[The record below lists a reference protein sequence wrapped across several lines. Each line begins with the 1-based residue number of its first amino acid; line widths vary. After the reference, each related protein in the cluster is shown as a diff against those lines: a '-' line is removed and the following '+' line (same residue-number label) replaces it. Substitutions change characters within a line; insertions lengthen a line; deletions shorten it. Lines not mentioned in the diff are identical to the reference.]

1 MQIRAM
7 VSSLKVR
14 LGRAPADAPV
24 DVTAVKAAELRV
36 ILGEEAHYDPED
48 VELWGLA
55 LSGGGIRSATFGLG
69 VLQALARHDLL
80 GCFHYQSTVSGGGYI
95 GAFLQGLIRRHGFED
110 AFAALGRRR
119 GPHAAATADAT
130 RDEAMPDD
138 AVDTATETHSDA
150 RDRRPIQHLRE
161 YSNYLSPRKSPFSG
175 DTLGMI
181 GTYVRNVLL
190 IQLQLCALILAM
202 TLLPL
207 LLYAGFIGAA
217 RAQPALTPTLAGL
230 LGMLAVALLAYV
242 TTYIHR
248 RPRTP
253 GTVVETPPAR
263 IALAA
268 MATIVLFAA
277 ASFVGAIGLAHYD
290 HLPALLETALAPL
303 QLAPEL
309 RLGVASG
316 VLYAL
321 MWVAWLLFDRWQA
334 EIATDDLPPS
344 SMQLHVGR
352 FLMATLGAAI
362 FAGVAIVVVHSILK
376 QGLADDNNDWH
387 VMILGPSVVMV
398 AVVLT
403 GILHLGLAGPALSDL
418 QREVWA
424 RVGGKTAGLV
434 VLGVTLTLALTV
446 YGPWLLMQS
455 VALSEARWSSLGW
468 AGALAWLST
477 TGVGLLVGRSAGG
490 SDGKSVSKRG
500 RALDLIARIAP
511 WVFILGLIVAL
522 SLAGQMLIDGHAR
535 SSLESVVQQY
545 QPWHGSLREHLL
557 WLDGNVTRHLDSLL
571 LVAALALATWLL
583 FGWAVNVNEFSLNAF
598 YRNRLVRCYLGASND
613 ARNPEP
619 TTNFDVQDDLVLADL
634 VEVKRLDG
642 YRPLFPLV
650 GTALNL
656 VAAKQLDWQDR
667 KAASFCLTPGFCGY
681 LPPSSRAGAPVVG
694 DLRADVAGTAITGH
708 VGDSLASTLT
718 LGSAIAIS
726 GAAVNPNM
734 GYHSSPAVTFLLT
747 LFDARLGW
755 WLPNPS
761 HLMRPQADSTPFF
774 GGWLIAEML
783 GRTHDG
789 GKFVHL
795 SDGGHFENLG
805 LYELVR
811 RRCRFILCV
820 DAAAD
825 PERSFADLGNAV
837 QKCRVDFGVDIELDV
852 SALRPQANGLAARS
866 CAVGTIEYRDGSRG
880 TLLYVKPTL
889 TGEEP
894 NDIQHYAR
902 THPSF
907 PHEPTADQYFDEAQF
922 ESYRRLGQDVMMRAL
937 EPVLERAGAEAGTR
951 RHEELG
957 VQDSELKEKILVAL
971 RHQWAPSLPGGA
983 ERFALHATAMSR
995 LFGQLRDSPA
1005 LAVLDA
1011 QFYPAW
1017 TDLVAADPAAIGT
1030 DASKPVGRRTRM
1042 PAAADFRACF
1052 YFCQELVRLM
1062 ESVYHDLDLE
1072 HAWSHPD
1079 NRGWMN
1085 AFRHWSGAPMF
1096 RIAWAVGAPTFG
1108 ARFVAF
1114 CELRLQLP
1122 RLDNDD
1128 REHRALKIFDASP
1141 ADGMSWAQHCNQLV
1155 EDGRINHIEH
1165 AILLSEPMLDD
1176 AKAPPTKLLLL
1187 RLRWTAVLA
1196 RTGTRIPDTTLGVAA
1211 LSGNDLRLLRV
1222 QDHVRGLGIGAE
1234 FMGLLIDQ
1242 YTVKHVD
1249 IRAGYYGLAGI
1260 CRNRTA
1266 REIAQQLEALRLR
1279 AIKIKR
1285 ARNDSARGKRIA
1297 NRQRKREAPVPVQ
1310 ESPGHPADERRDA

>member
-1 MQIRAM
+1 V
-7 VSSLKVR
+7 VS
-14 LGRAPADAPV
+14 LGKPLLAPPPPDAPP
-24 DVTAVKAAELRV
+24 DIEAVKAAELDV
-36 ILGEEAHYDPED
+36 ILGQEAHYDPKD

-95 GAFLQGLIRRHGFED
+95 GAFLQGLIRRRGFDE
-110 AFAALGRRR
+110 AFTVLRSRLDERPATPDTEPGEAAR
-119 GPHAAATADAT
+119 AAA
-130 RDEAMPDD
+130 RI
-138 AVDTATETHSDA
+138 
-150 RDRRPIQHLRE
+150 RQPIRHLRE
-161 YSNYLSPRKSPFSG
+161 YSNYLSPRKSPLSG
-175 DTLGMI
+175 DTLGMV

-190 IQLQLCALILAM
+190 IQLQLCALIVAM

-207 LLYAGFIGAA
+207 LLYAAFIGVA
-217 RAQPALTPTLAGL
+217 RAQPVLTPTLAGL

-242 TTYIHR
+242 TTYVNR
-248 RPRTP
+248 RPRAP
-253 GTVVETPPAR
+253 GAMVETPPAR
-263 IALAA
+263 IAMAA
-268 MATIVLFAA
+268 MATIVLLAT

-290 HLPALLETALAPL
+290 RLPALLEAALAPL
-303 QLAPEL
+303 QLAPVM

-316 VLYAL
+316 VLYVL

-334 EIATDDLPPS
+334 RIAADDMPPS
-344 SMQLHVGR
+344 TMQLHIGR
-352 FLMATLGAAI
+352 FLMSTVGAAI
-362 FAGVAIVVVHSILK
+362 FAGFAIVVVHTVLQQSLV
-376 QGLADDNNDWH
+376 DDHNDWH
-387 VMILGPSVVMV
+387 VMILGPTVVMV

-418 QREVWA
+418 QREIWA

-446 YGPWLLMQS
+446 YGPWLLMHS
-455 VALSEARWSSLGW
+455 VKLSDAKLSGMGW
-468 AGALAWLST
+468 AGGLAWLST

-490 SDGKSVSKRG
+490 SAGVSKRG
-500 RALDLIARIAP
+500 RLLELVARIAP

-522 SLAGQMLIDGHAR
+522 SLAGQMLIDWHAR
-535 SSLESVVQQY
+535 SSLEPTAQLYS
-545 QPWHGSLREHLL
+545 PWQGSLRDHLL
-557 WLDGNVTRHLDSLL
+557 WLDLNATMHLDSLIW
-571 LVAALALATWLL
+571 VTVIALATWLL

-634 VEVKRLDG
+634 VEMQRLNG
-642 YRPLFPLV
+642 ARPLFPLV

-667 KAASFCLTPGFCGY
+667 KAASFCLSPGFCGY
-681 LPPSSRAGAPVVG
+681 LPPASRSGAPVVG
-694 DLRADVAGTAITGH
+694 DLYADVAGTAFTGH
-708 VGDSLASTLT
+708 AGDSLASSLT

-755 WLPNPS
+755 WLPNPC
-761 HLMRPQADSTPFF
+761 HPMRPQADSTPFF
-774 GGWLIAEML
+774 GRWLIAEML

-789 GKFVHL
+789 GKYVHL

-811 RRCRFILCV
+811 RRCRFILSV

-825 PERSFADLGNAV
+825 PVRGFADLGNAV
-837 QKCRVDFGVDIELDV
+837 QKCRVDFGVDINIDV
-852 SALRPQANGLAARS
+852 SALRPQADGRSLRS
-866 CAVGTIEYRDGSRG
+866 CAVGSIEYPDGSRG

-894 NDIQHYAR
+894 TDIQHYASA
-902 THPSF
+902 HPSF
-907 PHEPTADQYFDEAQF
+907 PHEPTIDQYFDEAQF
-922 ESYRRLGQDVMMRAL
+922 ESYRRLGQDVMSRAL
-937 EPVLERAGAEAGTR
+937 EPVLERAGAEVGAV
-951 RHEELG
+951 RHDELG
-957 VQDSELKEKILVAL
+957 VHDSELKEKILIAL
-971 RHQWAPSLPGGA
+971 RHQWAPSIPGGA
-983 ERFALHATAMSR
+983 ERFAQHAAAMSR
-995 LFGQLRDSPA
+995 LFGQLRDTPA
-1005 LAVLDA
+1005 LSVLDA

-1017 TDLVAADPAAIGT
+1017 TDLVAADPSVAGT
-1030 DASKPVGRRTRM
+1030 DAAKPIGRRTRM

-1072 HAWSHPD
+1072 HAWNHPD

-1085 AFRHWSGAPMF
+1085 AFRHWSSAPMF
-1096 RIAWAVGAPTFG
+1096 RVAWAVGAPTFG

-1114 CELRLQLP
+1114 CEQRLQLP

-1128 REHRALKIFDASP
+1128 KDHRAVRIEEASP
-1141 ADGMSWAQHCNQLV
+1141 ASGTPWAQHCNQLAD
-1155 EDGRINHIEH
+1155 DGRINHVEH
-1165 AILLSEPMLDD
+1165 GILLSDAMLSD
-1176 AKAPPTKLLLL
+1176 AAVQPTQLFLL
-1187 RLRWTAVLA
+1187 RLRWTTVLS
-1196 RTGTRIPDTTLGVAA
+1196 RTGTRIPDTTLGMAVLA
-1211 LSGNDLRLLRV
+1211 GNTLRLLRV
-1222 QDHVRGLGIGAE
+1222 QDHVRQLGLGAE
-1234 FMGLLIDQ
+1234 FMRLLTDR
-1242 YTVKHVD
+1242 VPV
-1249 IRAGYYGLAGI
+1249 
-1260 CRNRTA
+1260 
-1266 REIAQQLEALRLR
+1266 REITHQLETLRLLAFKR
-1279 AIKIKR
+1279 KR
-1285 ARNDSARGKRIA
+1285 ARNDSTRGKRIA
-1297 NRQRKREAPVPVQ
+1297 NRQRIRTA
-1310 ESPGHPADERRDA
+1310 HLPAAEHAEGVRTEDQRTEDQRTENRRDD

>member
-1 MQIRAM
+1 MQIQAM

-14 LGRAPADAPV
+14 LGRAPPTTPP
-24 DVTAVKAAELRV
+24 DVEAVKEAELEV
-36 ILGEEAHYDPED
+36 ILGQEAHYDPKD
-48 VELWGLA
+48 VEAWGLA

-95 GAFLQGLIRRHGFED
+95 GAFLQGLIRRRGFDE
-110 AFAALGRRR
+110 AFKVLRSRL
-119 GPHAAATADAT
+119 
-130 RDEAMPDD
+130 DERPEMSDVTTDAMPDE
-138 AVDTATETHSDA
+138 VA
-150 RDRRPIQHLRE
+150 RAAARIRQPIRHLRE
-161 YSNYLSPRKSPFSG
+161 YSNYLSPRKSPLSG
-175 DTLGMI
+175 DTLGMV

-207 LLYAGFIGAA
+207 LLYAAFIGVA
-217 RAQPALTPTLAGL
+217 RAQPVLTPALAGL

-242 TTYIHR
+242 TTYVNR
-248 RPRTP
+248 RTRAP
-253 GTVVETPPAR
+253 GAVTDTPPAR

-268 MATIVLFAA
+268 MTTIVLLAA

-290 HLPALLETALAPL
+290 GLPAPLEAMLAPL
-303 QLAPEL
+303 QLEPVAG
-309 RLGVASG
+309 LGAASG
-316 VLYAL
+316 ALYAL

-334 EIATDDLPPS
+334 HIAVDDAPPS
-344 SMQLHVGR
+344 TMQLHVGR
-352 FLMATLGAAI
+352 FLMSTVGAAI
-362 FAGVAIVVVHSILK
+362 FAGVAIVVTHAVLK
-376 QGLADDNNDWH
+376 QGLADDHNDWH
-387 VMILGPSVVMV
+387 VMIFGPTVVMV

-418 QREVWA
+418 QREIWA

-455 VALSEARWSSLGW
+455 VALGGAQWSSLGW
-468 AGALAWLST
+468 AGGLTWLST
-477 TGVGLLVGRSAGG
+477 TGIGLLVGRSAVA
-490 SDGKSVSKRG
+490 SQDASKRG
-500 RALDLIARIAP
+500 RLLDLVARIAP
-511 WVFILGLIVAL
+511 WVFILGLVVVL
-522 SLAGQMLIDGHAR
+522 SLAGQALLQVMDWDAR
-535 SSLESVVQQY
+535 MAPEPVLQT
-545 QPWHGSLREHLL
+545 HGSWQVSLQSYLF
-557 WLDGNVTRHLDSLL
+557 WLDRNVTLHPGSLV
-571 LVAALALATWLL
+571 LVTVIALATWLL

-634 VEVKRLDG
+634 VEMQRHNG
-642 YRPLFPLV
+642 ARPLFPLV

-667 KAASFCLTPGFCGY
+667 KAASFCLSPGFCGY
-681 LPPSSRAGAPVVG
+681 LPPASRSGAPVVG
-694 DLRADVAGTAITGH
+694 DLHADVAGTAYTGH
-708 VGDSLASTLT
+708 AGESLASSLT

-761 HLMRPQADSTPFF
+761 HAMRPQADSTPFF
-774 GGWLIAEML
+774 GRWLIAEMF

-789 GKFVHL
+789 GKYVHL

-805 LYELVR
+805 IYELVR
-811 RRCRFILCV
+811 RCCRFILSV
-820 DAAAD
+820 DAGAD
-825 PERSFADLGNAV
+825 PERGFADLGNAV
-837 QKCRVDFGVDIELDV
+837 QKCRVDFGVDIHVDV
-852 SALRPQANGLAARS
+852 SALRPQADGRSLRS
-866 CAVGTIEYRDGSRG
+866 CAVGSIDYPDGSRG

-894 NDIQHYAR
+894 TDVQHYASA
-902 THPSF
+902 HPSF

-922 ESYRRLGQDVMMRAL
+922 ESYRRLGQDVMSRAL
-937 EPVLERAGAEAGTR
+937 EPVLERAGADVGAV
-951 RHEELG
+951 RHDELG
-957 VQDSELKEKILVAL
+957 VHDSELKEKILIAL
-971 RHQWAPSLPGGA
+971 RHRWAASIPGGA
-983 ERFALHATAMSR
+983 ERFSQHAAAMSR
-995 LFGQLRDSPA
+995 LFGQLRGTPA
-1005 LAVLDA
+1005 LSVLDA

-1017 TDLVAADPAAIGT
+1017 TDLVAADPSAAGT
-1030 DASKPVGRRTRM
+1030 DAAKPAGRRTRM
-1042 PAAADFRACF
+1042 PAEADFRACF

-1072 HAWSHPD
+1072 HACNHPD

-1096 RIAWAVGAPTFG
+1096 RVAWAVGAPTFG

-1114 CELRLQLP
+1114 CEQRLQLP

-1128 REHRALKIFDASP
+1128 KDHRAVRIEAVSP
-1141 ADGMSWAQHCNQLV
+1141 ANGVAWTQHCDQLAD
-1155 EDGRINHIEH
+1155 DGRINHVEH
-1165 AILLSEPMLDD
+1165 GILLSDAMLG
-1176 AKAPPTKLLLL
+1176 AGAAQPTQLFLL
-1187 RLRWTAVLA
+1187 RLRWTTVLS
-1196 RTGTRIPDTTLGVAA
+1196 RTGTRIPDTTLGIAA
-1211 LSGNDLRLLRV
+1211 LAGNTLRLLRV
-1222 QDHVRGLGIGAE
+1222 QDHVRQMGLGAE
-1234 FMGLLIDQ
+1234 FMRLLMDR
-1242 YTVKHVD
+1242 VPVDAVD
-1249 IRAGYYGLAGI
+1249 IRSGHYGLDGV

-1266 REIAQQLEALRLR
+1266 REIAGQLETLRLLALKR
-1279 AIKIKR
+1279 KR
-1285 ARNDSARGKRIA
+1285 ARNDSTRGKRIA
-1297 NRQRKREAPVPVQ
+1297 SRQRSRMPT
-1310 ESPGHPADERRDA
+1310 GHEDNHPRDDRRDA